1 MNDRKDPTAGCDD
14 RCENSNDIREYAWN
28 WFSYHAAQRTNMF
41 NYALAAAAILAAGY
55 GAVLEKSV
63 HVAGAIGF
71 VGAFV
76 CLCFMLLDRR
86 NHQLVRY
93 GEDVLKSVEAVL
105 FAAAQANAPRDGKYP
120 MPDGILLVDSRDTLL
135 GDLIRGKH
143 RVYLRLVEGVLLV
156 AFLAGGY
163 VAWWEPEL
171 FRPKEPDAA
180 IAIQHVADGVSA
192 AADGLKVIG
201 DKLTANR
208 GAEPPRP

>member
-1 MNDRKDPTAGCDD
+1 MSDVKGATAGCDD
-14 RCENSNDIREYAWN
+14 PCKGLNDIREYAWN

-105 FAAAQANAPRDGKYP
+105 FAAVKARAPDDGKPP
-120 MPDGILLVDSRDTLL
+120 MPDGILLVDSPDTLL
-135 GDLIRGKH
+135 GDLVRGKH
-143 RVYLRLVEGVLLV
+143 RIYLRLVEGVLLV

-171 FRPKEPDAA
+171 FRPNEPDAA
-180 IAIQHVADGVSA
+180 LAIQHVADGVGA
-192 AADGLKVIG
+192 AADSLRVIG
-201 DKLTANR
+201 DKLSANR
-208 GAEPPRP
+208 GAETPP